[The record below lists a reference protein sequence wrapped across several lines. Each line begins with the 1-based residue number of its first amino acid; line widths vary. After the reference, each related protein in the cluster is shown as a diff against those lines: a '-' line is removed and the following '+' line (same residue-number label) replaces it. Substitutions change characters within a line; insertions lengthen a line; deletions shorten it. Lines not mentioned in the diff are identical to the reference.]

1 MSKEQLEYVENIN
14 RFFTFNQINRRIDL
28 TRFAILNDRE
38 RDEVIKTERESI
50 SKIGIEHNTILSN

>member
-38 RDEVIKTERESI
+38 RDEVIKTERELI
-50 SKIGIEHNTILSN
+50 SKIEIEHNTILSN